1 MISNKIP
8 DVEAIAFDIDGTL
21 YPAWK
26 FTVRVLP
33 FFIRHMCFMNAFG
46 KTRRILHKRSMD
58 APDTVF
64 PDFFNLQNE
73 LLAAYLNIS
82 VQEAGAFL
90 EKMIY
95 KGWKKT
101 FLHIRPYPFVK
112 EAIERLKA
120 AGFKIG
126 ILSDFPPEQKGT
138 VWGILPL
145 CDAAIHSET
154 VGALKPSHIPFYR
167 LSEALNTP
175 CNRILYVGNSKAYDV
190 AGASAVGM
198 KTACIENPIASTLLP
213 LVGKKSPRADIS
225 FSNYR
230 QFLNYVL

>member
-112 EAIERLKA
+112 EAIERLK
-120 AGFKIG
+120 F
-126 ILSDFPPEQKGT
+126 FPYKRPVLKSVFCRISPPNRKVRCGEFYRFVT
-138 VWGILPL
+138 LRYIR
-145 CDAAIHSET
+145 
-154 VGALKPSHIPFYR
+154 KPSER
-167 LSEALNTP
+167 LS
-175 CNRILYVGNSKAYDV
+175 
-190 AGASAVGM
+190 
-198 KTACIENPIASTLLP
+198 LL
-213 LVGKKSPRADIS
+213 IS
-225 FSNYR
+225 LFTG
-230 QFLNYVL
+230 FPKP